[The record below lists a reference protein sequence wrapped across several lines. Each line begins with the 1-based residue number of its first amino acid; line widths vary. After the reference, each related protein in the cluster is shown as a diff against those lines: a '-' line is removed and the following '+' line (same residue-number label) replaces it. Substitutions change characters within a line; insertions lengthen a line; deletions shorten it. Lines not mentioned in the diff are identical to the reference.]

1 MTTETRCT
9 EGDTPRSKL
18 LRGHPVHDPDA
29 SLKECGRVTRLMRAV
44 CWYDAGEAAWR
55 EARRHA
61 SATLG
66 RAIWLAQN

>member
-1 MTTETRCT
+1 
-9 EGDTPRSKL
+9 
-18 LRGHPVHDPDA
+18 
-29 SLKECGRVTRLMRAV
+29 MRAV